1 MTIVREMETRAS
13 DQRPGSR
20 GAKFRLAALL
30 LVITLS
36 IVASKLGEEHF
47 VESLQKDCSS
57 LFADRLIPATTLFQ
71 INDALHLRRDLLVR
85 HLRGETPATEKP
97 AHYQLGQHEA
107 AIEHHIAAIEKTYL
121 VADEVRLL
129 RELRASHRR
138 YTKVEGALLD
148 RHVKGERV
156 EGYAQ
161 IQPAFDDVHA
171 KLLELTKVQESVG
184 QELTRGSF
192 TSAANVITLL
202 HLQLGVA
209 FVLGLLASGLALS
222 LRPRGRQGDSRRQLH

>member
-1 MTIVREMETRAS
+1 MEPRAS
-13 DQRPGSR
+13 DKRLGSR
-20 GAKFRLAALL
+20 GAKFRLAGLL

-36 IVASKLGEEHF
+36 IVAGKVGEEHF

-57 LFADRLIPATTLFQ
+57 LFADRLIPATTLFHL
-71 INDALHLRRDLLVR
+71 NDAIHLRRDLLVR
-85 HLRGETPATEKP
+85 HLHDEKP
-97 AHYQLGQHEA
+97 ADEKVAHYQLGQHAA
-107 AIEHHIAAIEKTYL
+107 AIEHHIGAIEKTYL

-129 RELRASHRR
+129 RELRDSHRR
-138 YTKVEGALLD
+138 YTEVEGALLH

-156 EGYAQ
+156 EAFTE
-161 IQPAFDDVHA
+161 IQPAFDDMRA
-171 KLLELTKVQESVG
+171 KLMELTKVQESVG

-222 LRPRGRQGDSRRQLH
+222 LRPSGRHGSSRRQLH